1 MEQATSLILIAAAV
15 FVLPLVA
22 GNLRLPAVVLEILFG
37 ILAGPQALNLIQGS
51 EILDLFAELGLFL
64 LMFLAGFEI
73 DFRKLAE
80 QGIGQIGSGFVIFTL
95 TLVVSYVVTHRLGYG
110 LFMTIVL
117 ATTSVGLV
125 VPTLRNTRRS
135 ATPLGQTILLSAIL
149 ADFLTL
155 VGVAFLA
162 VVHEHGVSFD
172 LLKIP
177 ALFLAIV
184 VVLRALQLF
193 VWWYPE
199 RFRRLFSGDD
209 PEELGIRSCLALM
222 LAFVGLSMAL
232 DVEPIL
238 GSFLAGTLFA
248 MVFRNRGSLEH
259 QLNGFSYGFLIPIFF
274 INIGIRFELNVLVE
288 PQILFRALAILA
300 GAVLIKMLPSFFL
313 LLRGFSLREV
323 LAAGVLLSAR
333 LSLIIAVAE
342 LGVELGFLNSEDR
355 AIVVV
360 LAAVTATLAPT
371 GFRWLAP
378 ALPQVNHHTATASAT
393 APARRQTEVS

>member
-22 GNLRLPAVVLEILFG
+22 GNLRVPAVVLEIIFG
-37 ILAGPQALNLIQGS
+37 ILAGPQALDLIQGS

-73 DFRKLAE
+73 DFRKLSE
-80 QGIGQIGSGFVIFTL
+80 QGITQIGTGLVIFAL
-95 TLVVSYVVTHRLGYG
+95 TLAVSYMITHRLGYG
-110 LFMTIVL
+110 LFLTIVL

-135 ATPLGQTILLSAIL
+135 STPLGQTILLSAII

-155 VGVAFLA
+155 LGVAFLA
-162 VVHEHGVSFD
+162 VIHEHGVSWN

-184 VVLRALQLF
+184 VVLRTLQLF

-199 RFRRLFSGDD
+199 RFRRLFTGDD

-248 MVFRNRGSLEH
+248 VVFRNRGSLEH

-274 INIGIRFELNVLVE
+274 INIGIRFELNILLEPRILV
-288 PQILFRALAILA
+288 RALAVLL
-300 GAVLIKMLPSFFL
+300 GAVLIKVIPSFFL

-333 LSLIIAVAE
+333 LSLIIAVAT

-371 GFRWLAP
+371 GFRLLAP
-378 ALPQVNHHTATASAT
+378 ALPPTNQQSG
-393 APARRQTEVS
+393 APSTSGKVES

>member
-15 FVLPLVA
+15 FVLPLLA
-22 GNLRLPAVVLEILFG
+22 GHLRVPAVVLEIVFG
-37 ILAGPQALNLIQGS
+37 ILAGPSALNLIQSS
-51 EILDLFAELGLFL
+51 EILDLFADLGLFL

-73 DFRKLAE
+73 DFRKLNE
-80 QGIGQIGSGFVIFTL
+80 RGLSEIGTGLAVFAL
-95 TLVVSYVVTHRLGYG
+95 TLGVSSLVTHRLGYG
-110 LFMTIVL
+110 AFMTVVL

-125 VPTLRNTRRS
+125 VPTLRNTRRAS
-135 ATPLGQTILLSAIL
+135 TPLGQTILLSAIL

-155 VGVAFLA
+155 LGVAFMA
-162 VVHEHGVSFD
+162 VVHEHGTSLN

-184 VVLRALQLF
+184 VVLRGLRLA

-209 PEELGIRSCLALM
+209 PEELGIRACLALM

-238 GSFLAGTLFA
+238 GAFLSGTVFA
-248 MVFRNRGSLEH
+248 MVFRDRGSLEH

-274 INIGIRFELNVLVE
+274 INVGIRFELNLLLDPEVFL
-288 PQILFRALAILA
+288 QALAVLGGAIL
-300 GAVLIKMLPSFFL
+300 VKMIPSLFL
-313 LLRGFSLREV
+313 MFRGFSFREV
-323 LAAGVLLSAR
+323 LAAGTLLSAR
-333 LSLIIAVAE
+333 LSLIIAVATV
-342 LGVELGFLNSEDR
+342 GVELGLMNSQDR
-355 AIVVV
+355 AIVIL

-371 GFRWLAP
+371 AFRLLAP
-378 ALPQVNHHTATASAT
+378 PLPLEAQ
-393 APARRQTEVS
+393 

>member
-22 GNLRLPAVVLEILFG
+22 GNLRVPAVVLEIVFG
-37 ILAGPQALNLIQGS
+37 ILAGPAALNLIQGS

-73 DFRKLAE
+73 DFRKLGE
-80 QGIGQIGSGFVIFTL
+80 QGITQIGTGFVIFAL
-95 TLVVSYVVTHRLGYG
+95 TLGVSYVVTHRLGYG

-135 ATPLGQTILLSAIL
+135 ATRLGQTILLSAIM

-155 VGVAFLA
+155 LGIAFLA
-162 VVHEHGVSFD
+162 VVHEHGVSWN

-184 VVLRALQLF
+184 VVLRTLQLF

-222 LAFVGLSMAL
+222 LAFVGLSIAL

-248 MVFRNRGSLEH
+248 VVFRNRGSLEH

-274 INIGIRFELNVLVE
+274 INIGIRFELNVLLE
-288 PQILFRALAILA
+288 PQILVRALAVLA

-313 LLRGFSLREV
+313 LLRGFTLREV

-333 LSLIIAVAE
+333 LSLIIAVAT

-371 GFRWLAP
+371 GFRLLAP
-378 ALPQVNHHTATASAT
+378 ALPPVNQQSGAPASA
-393 APARRQTEVS
+393 PSSRETEVS

>member
-22 GNLRLPAVVLEILFG
+22 GNLRVPAVVLEIVFG
-37 ILAGPQALNLIQGS
+37 ILAGPQALDLIQGS

-73 DFRKLAE
+73 DFRKLSE
-80 QGIGQIGSGFVIFTL
+80 QGITQIGTGLVIFAL
-95 TLVVSYVVTHRLGYG
+95 TLAVSYLVTQRLGYG
-110 LFMTIVL
+110 LFLTIVL

-135 ATPLGQTILLSAIL
+135 ATPLGQTILLSALI

-155 VGVAFLA
+155 LGVAFLA
-162 VVHEHGVSFD
+162 VVHEHGVSWN

-184 VVLRALQLF
+184 VVLRTLQLF

-199 RFRRLFSGDD
+199 RFRRLFTGDD

-248 MVFRNRGSLEH
+248 VVFRNRGSLEH

-274 INIGIRFELNVLVE
+274 INIGIRFELNVLMD
-288 PQILFRALAILA
+288 PQILVRALAILL
-300 GAVLIKMLPSFFL
+300 GAILIKVIPSFFL

-333 LSLIIAVAE
+333 LSLIIAVAT

-355 AIVVV
+355 AIVVM

-371 GFRWLAP
+371 GFRLLAP
-378 ALPQVNHHTATASAT
+378 AAPPSKSAT
-393 APARRQTEVS
+393 RGATDVWQG

>member
-22 GNLRLPAVVLEILFG
+22 GNLRVPAVVLEILFG
-37 ILAGPQALNLIQGS
+37 ILVGPHALGWIQGS
-51 EILDLFAELGLFL
+51 QILDLFAELGLFL

-73 DFRKLAE
+73 DFRKLSGHGAR
-80 QGIGQIGSGFVIFTL
+80 QIGTGLIIFLL
-95 TLVVSYVVTHRLGYG
+95 TLGVSYVVTHRLGYG
-110 LFMTIVL
+110 AFMTIVL

-135 ATPLGQTILLSAIL
+135 ATPLGQTILLSAIM

-155 VGVAFLA
+155 LGVAFLA
-162 VVHEHGVSFD
+162 VVHEHGVSLN

-184 VVLRALQLF
+184 IVLRTLQLF

-199 RFRRLFSGDD
+199 RFRRLFTGDD
-209 PEELGIRSCLALM
+209 PEELGIRACLALM

-274 INIGIRFELNVLVE
+274 INIGIRFELAVLLDPHV
-288 PQILFRALAILA
+288 LARAAAVLL
-300 GAVLIKMLPSFFL
+300 GAVLIKVLPSLFL
-313 LLRGFSLREV
+313 LLRGFSVRDV

-333 LSLIIAVAE
+333 LSLIIAVAT
-342 LGVELGFLNSEDR
+342 LGVELGFLNGEDR

-371 GFRWLAP
+371 GFRLLAP
-378 ALPQVNHHTATASAT
+378 ALPQTQSQPSGSRSTAS
-393 APARRQTEVS
+393 PSGQTETS